1 MKKIAVSALV
11 PEKKDAQGKVLNPQ
25 LGPVTVEVNYGE
37 NAVESTK
44 MFGDEA
50 MNTNAFANWR
60 VTLQANIRG
69 ALKRGEA
76 PEAII
81 ARLADAKMGVAVTGG
96 KVDAEAAFKAKFLA
110 ATPEGRKAMIDQ
122 LRQLAQGAK

>member
-1 MKKIAVSALV
+1 MAKKIAVSALV
-11 PEKKDAQGKVLNPQ
+11 PEKKDGQGKVVSPQ
-25 LGPVTVEVNYGE
+25 LGPVTVEVNFGE
-37 NAVESTK
+37 NAVESIK

-69 ALKRGEA
+69 ALKRGEPVA
-76 PEAII
+76 EIQR
-81 ARLADAKMGVAVTGG
+81 RLADAKMGVAVTGG

-110 ATPEGRKAMIDQ
+110 ATPDERKKMIQQ
-122 LRQLAQGAK
+122 LRDLASA